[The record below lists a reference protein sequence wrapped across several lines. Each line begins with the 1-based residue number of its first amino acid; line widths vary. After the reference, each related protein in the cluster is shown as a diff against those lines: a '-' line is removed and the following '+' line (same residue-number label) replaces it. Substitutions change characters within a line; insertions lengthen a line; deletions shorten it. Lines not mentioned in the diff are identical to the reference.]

1 MTVKDTGTGFGI
13 GFIVGA
19 TIGLLIGFLYAP
31 QPGVE
36 TRKLV
41 KEKAEKM
48 MTKVTGAVDKLQE
61 SSAKARYKKRLAE
74 QHGKG

>member
-1 MTVKDTGTGFGI
+1 MTGKDTGTGFGI
-13 GFIVGA
+13 GFLVGA
-19 TIGLLIGFLYAP
+19 VIGLVIGFLYAP

-48 MTKVTGAVDKLQE
+48 KVKVTGVVDELQE
-61 SSAKARYKKRLAE
+61 SAAKAKYKKRLAE
-74 QHGKG
+74 QQGKV

>member
-1 MTVKDTGTGFGI
+1 MTGKDTGTGFGI

-19 TIGLLIGFLYAP
+19 AIGLLIGFLYAP

-41 KEKAEKM
+41 KEKADKM
-48 MTKVTGAVDKLQE
+48 MAKVTGIVDKVQE
-61 SSAKARYKKRLAE
+61 SAAKARYKKRLAE
-74 QHGKG
+74 QQGKV

>member
-1 MTVKDTGTGFGI
+1 MTGKDTGTGFGI
-13 GFIVGA
+13 GFLVGA
-19 TIGLLIGFLYAP
+19 AIGLVIGFLYAP

-48 MTKVTGAVDKLQE
+48 KAKVTGVVDELQE
-61 SSAKARYKKRLAE
+61 SAAKARYKKRVAE
-74 QHGKG
+74 QQGKV